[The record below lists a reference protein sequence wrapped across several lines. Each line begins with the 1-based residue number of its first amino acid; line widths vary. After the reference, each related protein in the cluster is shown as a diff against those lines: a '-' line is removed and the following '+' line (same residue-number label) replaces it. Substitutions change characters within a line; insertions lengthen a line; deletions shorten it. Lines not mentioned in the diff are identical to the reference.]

1 MLQLNTKKNIP
12 LNVPEN
18 IDEDETLRFKVSEV
32 HKALEYYNEHGYVIF
47 SKCIN
52 QNDCDHILSL
62 WNKLIKTYKGKIYR
76 QTTGKAEKNIFN
88 DSNWVMNPVL
98 NLQSLNPKKFGEL
111 RQATEHKIFNNKNL
125 CGILNNFFSDKPK
138 IIQSMFFEGN
148 SFTQEHQDTYY
159 LDSENVGN
167 LTAAWIALE
176 EIKANAGRFFVC
188 SKSHKIN
195 IKELKYYNQILSNHD
210 LYVDEIISICR
221 ENGFEFKAPFLD
233 KGDVLLWNSKTLHG
247 SLNSNSTT
255 NSRASITLHSIPSKE
270 RHLQWHSRFIDMKL
284 DDLGNSLIYR
294 RKDQNL
300 FFNKFILFIESYFPL
315 LFYYFKKIIV
325 KLVFKQ
331 SHY

>member
-32 HKALEYYNEHGYVIF
+32 HKALEYYNGHGYVIF

-88 DSNWVMNPVL
+88 DNNWVMNPVL

-294 RKDQNL
+294 RKDQNI
-300 FFNKFILFIESYFPL
+300 FINKFVLFIESYVPWF
-315 LFYYFKKIIV
+315 FYYLKKIIT
-325 KLVFKQ
+325 KIVFKQ
-331 SHY
+331 NHY